1 MQVDQLVLNICSD
14 WKCRGSLIC
23 LLNHTD
29 FLGAKAENLKHM
41 TSVHTM
47 RELFRTKVMILE
59 ENVEMLSRVPAQLEF
74 FAASNQQPLNI
85 NTVRFCQ
92 LVYRATSK
100 NIQEGIGNK
109 TGMFLTYHKN
119 INIWFPNPFNSHPPH
134 TQRQLNT
141 KL

>member
-1 MQVDQLVLNICSD
+1 MEVDQLVLNICSG

-59 ENVEMLSRVPAQLEF
+59 ENVENLSRVPAQLDY

-85 NTVRFCQ
+85 NIAGFCQ
-92 LVYRATSK
+92 LVYRASSK
-100 NIQEGIGNK
+100 NTSEGTGNK
-109 TGMFLTYHKN
+109 NWRISYIKRISTYGLQTFSF
-119 INIWFPNPFNSHPPH
+119 FPLQF
-134 TQRQLNT
+134 NT